1 MKLKNIVIF
10 NRAPFERLQLDFGDE
25 NITLLSGINGVG
37 KTTILSYVV
46 DAFYELA
53 KKGFLNEF
61 EDKKSKYYRISSSLF
76 SVDQTAPSIVYLR
89 FLLEDGH
96 FADYIDIRDH
106 CTSEQ
111 YDNLINLP
119 DKIAYSSIEKQLTR
133 QDVNKH
139 WSISDEKKITNLF
152 TNCLFTYF
160 PAYRYEMPYFLNDPY
175 KFRLEFTKD
184 MRFTGYLGN
193 PIEVT
198 SDLPDIANWIMD
210 VVLDQDIYK
219 GQAQRVW
226 TQLNDIITSILFY
239 KTHVR
244 TRVGIGQRYAGATRI
259 SIMDRA
265 KSGRQIYPSIFTMS
279 SGELALLCLFV
290 EILKQTDKI
299 GKTISNISGIVLID
313 EIEKHLHIKLQK
325 EVLPPLI
332 AMFPNVQFIASSHSP
347 FLSIGLADADVV
359 TYRFFDLDNGG
370 ITCPPRNNNLFRE
383 VYNMMISENDRYAS
397 KYRILEEKTRSS
409 NRPLVITEGKT
420 DWKHLKAA
428 MRALDISDLD
438 VEFYE
443 YEDTLGDK
451 TLLQL
456 LKDYA
461 RIKQPRTIIG
471 MFDRDNF
478 SALKCSGL
486 EIQPFISFQNNV
498 FAFAIPLVNADEYG
512 DEISIEHYYK
522 KADLTKVDANG
533 RRLFLGWDFF
543 ESGIS
548 KDRHFLSRCNN
559 INTKVKNNGIVDEK
573 VYDITV
579 DPEGEH
585 SIALSKNDF
594 ASLILNQ
601 DSFADG
607 FDFSE
612 FTQIF
617 NVLRKIIAFTT
628 NDES

>member
-1 MKLKNIVIF
+1 MRLKNILMI
-10 NRAPFERLQLDFGDE
+10 NRAPFERLELNLGDE
-25 NITLLSGINGVG
+25 NIVLLSGINGAG
-37 KTTILSYVV
+37 KTTILSYIV

-53 KKGFLNEF
+53 KKSFHNEF
-61 EDKKSKYYRISSSLF
+61 EDKKLKFYRISSSMF
-76 SVDQTAPSIVYLR
+76 SVDGTIPSIVYLR
-89 FLLEDGH
+89 FLLEDGR
-96 FADYIDIRDH
+96 FADYIDIRDN
-106 CTSEQ
+106 CTEEE
-111 YDNLINLP
+111 YEALVTLP
-119 DKIAYSSIEKQLTR
+119 EKIAYSEIERKLKKNYF
-133 QDVNKH
+133 NKY
-139 WSISDEKKITNLF
+139 WSISDEQAIFSIFSDTIL
-152 TNCLFTYF
+152 TYF
-160 PAYRYEMPYFLNDPY
+160 PAYRYETPYYLNDPY
-175 KFRLEFTKD
+175 AIHLEFTKD
-184 MRFTGYLGN
+184 LGFSGYLDN

-226 TQLNDIITSILFY
+226 TQLNDIITNILFH
-239 KTHVR
+239 KAHVK

-265 KSGRQIYPSIFTMS
+265 NGGRQIYPSIFTMS

-299 GKTISNISGIVLID
+299 RKTISDISGIVLID
-313 EIEKHLHIKLQK
+313 EIDKHLHVKLQK
-325 EVLPPLI
+325 EVLPSLI

-347 FLSIGLADADVV
+347 FLGLGLADTDIV
-359 TYRFFDLDNGG
+359 TYRIFDLDNGG
-370 ITCPPRNNNLFRE
+370 IACPPQDNELFKE

-397 KYRILEEKTRSS
+397 KYRALEESIKSS
-409 NRPLVITEGKT
+409 HRPLIITEGKT

-428 MRALDISDLD
+428 LRALSISDLD

-461 RIKQPRTIIG
+461 RIKQPRPVIG
-471 MFDRDNF
+471 IFDRDNF
-478 SALKCSGL
+478 SGL
-486 EIQPFISFQNNV
+486 NCPELETLEFVPFQNNV

-512 DEISIEHYYK
+512 NNISIEHYYK
-522 KADLTKVDANG
+522 KADLTKLDANG
-533 RRLFLGWDFF
+533 RRLFLGQEFYDNGL
-543 ESGIS
+543 SI
-548 KDRHFLSRCNN
+548 DRHFLTRCSHINN
-559 INTKVKNNGIVDEK
+559 KTKINGIIDEK

-579 DPEGEH
+579 DPKGER
-585 SIALSKNDF
+585 SIALAKNDF
-594 ASLILNQ
+594 ATLILSQ

-612 FTQIF
+612 FLKIF
-617 NVLRKIIAFTT
+617 EVIRKIITIGT
-628 NDES
+628 